1 MFYKLICDLPRVQ
14 DWDLQE
20 LVDDI
25 LDGDND
31 QDLYEVK
38 RLLHFID
45 YLDEYKEDIRE
56 ALEQRQKE
64 IAEEEGN
71 EDEE

>member
-31 QDLYEVK
+31 RDLYEVK

-71 EDEE
+71 EE